1 MKRQRLALLGATGS
15 IGHSCLEVLRHHPE
29 RFELVAVGALGSR
42 PDELAAIAREFR
54 PRLVAVADAGAARA
68 LGDRLPPDTELVSGD
83 GALLLAATHPDV
95 DRVVAAIVGAAG
107 LPPVH
112 AALAEGRDVALANKE
127 SLVVA
132 GRLLTALAERTG
144 ATILP
149 IDSEHVALHQALRS
163 GRREEVRRLVLT
175 ASGGPFLRRDA
186 ATLVTVQP
194 DEALRHPTWSMGA
207 KISIDSATLVN
218 KGLELIEAR
227 WLFGVPPERIDVL
240 VHPQSLVHSF
250 VEWRDGS
257 WIAQLSVNDM
267 IFPIQYALAW
277 PDRWEN
283 EFPRLRL
290 EQIEGLEFLPLDEAK
305 FPAVGLARSSLAAGE
320 SAPAVFNAAN
330 EVAVH
335 AFLEGRIGFPAIV
348 ETIAA
353 VLERHRP
360 GPVGSLEEAL
370 AHDAWAR
377 REAHALLAAGG
388 RPR

>member
-15 IGHSCLEVLRHHPE
+15 IGRSCVEVLRHHPE
-29 RFELVAVGALGSR
+29 RFELVAVGALGTR
-42 PDELAAIAREFR
+42 PEELAALAREFR
-54 PRLVAVADAGAARA
+54 PRLVAVADEAAAR
-68 LGDRLPPDTELVSGD
+68 RLADQLPSGVELVSGD

-112 AALAEGRDVALANKE
+112 AALSEGRDVALANKE

-132 GRLLTALAERTG
+132 GRLLTALAQRTG
-144 ATILP
+144 AAILP

-163 GRREEVRRLVLT
+163 GRPEEVRRLVLT
-175 ASGGPFLRRDA
+175 ASGGPFLRRDV
-186 ATLVTVQP
+186 ATFASILP
-194 DEALRHPTWSMGA
+194 REALRHPTWSMGA
-207 KISIDSATLVN
+207 KITIDSATLVN

-290 EQIEGLEFLPLDEAK
+290 EELEGLEFLPLDETK
-305 FPAVGLARSSLAAGE
+305 FPAVGLARASLAAGE
-320 SAPAVFNAAN
+320 SGPAVFNAAN

-335 AFLEGRIGFPAIV
+335 AFLDGRIPFPGIV

-353 VLERHRP
+353 VLDRHRP

-377 REAHALLAAGG
+377 REAAG
-388 RPR
+388 RVASR

>member
-15 IGHSCLEVLRHHPE
+15 IGRSCVEVLRHHPE
-29 RFELVAVGALGSR
+29 RFELVAVGALGTR
-42 PDELAAIAREFR
+42 PEELAALAREFR
-54 PRLVAVADAGAARA
+54 PRLVAVADEAAAR
-68 LGDRLPPDTELVSGD
+68 RLAGQLPSGVELVSGD

-112 AALAEGRDVALANKE
+112 AALAGGRDVALANKE

-132 GRLLTALAERTG
+132 GRLLTALAQRTG
-144 ATILP
+144 AAILP

-163 GRREEVRRLVLT
+163 GRPEEVRRLVLT
-175 ASGGPFLRRDA
+175 ASGGPFLRRDV
-186 ATLVTVQP
+186 ATFASILP
-194 DEALRHPTWSMGA
+194 REALRHPTWSMGA
-207 KISIDSATLVN
+207 KITIDSATLVN

-290 EQIEGLEFLPLDEAK
+290 EELEGLEFLPLDETK
-305 FPAVGLARSSLAAGE
+305 FPAVGLARASLAAGE
-320 SAPAVFNAAN
+320 SGPAVFNAAN

-335 AFLEGRIGFPAIV
+335 AFLDGRIPFPGIV

-353 VLERHRP
+353 VLDRHRP

-377 REAHALLAAGG
+377 REAAGRVASG
-388 RPR
+388 